1 MNNSLPFYFC
11 GTTASPLTAQRHN
24 RAEPQLVF
32 VASRCEH
39 GGAPPPHSP
48 LYLQACVCW
57 PLVGRSLGV
66 RVACHRRH
74 IRGGVSRL
82 LLLRWQKLTAVAQE
96 HDYPPPLFPCCHH
109 VGPLLLA
116 RSPSLFFSAYFSFI
130 FVCLSPS
137 LSFFFFVCSSL
148 LPRSQNFQYV
158 CFFPFL
164 FLSTPI
170 FLSLFI
176 HLSPSALILSLSPLF
191 LSLLRLS
198 VSLPMV
204 FLFVSLF
211 HSACQS

>member
-137 LSFFFFVCSSL
+137 LSFFFF
-148 LPRSQNFQYV
+148 FFFF
-158 CFFPFL
+158 FFPLLFFFSVPL
-164 FLSTPI
+164 CCLALRIFSMFVFFLSFSYPYLFFSH
-170 FLSLFI
+170 FLSI
-176 HLSPSALILSLSPLF
+176 SR
-191 LSLLRLS
+191 LLL
-198 VSLPMV
+198 
-204 FLFVSLF
+204 
-211 HSACQS
+211 